1 MEHVGELEINLVGLY
16 ILGSAS
22 VKNSVQRRGRL
33 GLRVKCRG
41 EVLQRVETV

>member
-1 MEHVGELEINLVGLY
+1 MEHVGELGINLVGLY

-22 VKNSVQRRGRL
+22 VEKSVQRRGRV

-41 EVLQRVETV
+41 EVLH